1 MKKKLTAVML
11 LVALVLSI
19 GLLTACN
26 KDDNKGNGN
35 DVTLTFAAPEGT
47 PALAIARLITDNK
60 SISGKNVN
68 YKIVNPSN
76 IAKEMQAGLSD
87 LVIMPVNAGATLI
100 NKGADYKLV
109 SVAVDGSLYLVGKS
123 DTATTVTTTLTIDDI
138 KGKKIAC
145 IGQQGVPGL
154 VFRYILKENN
164 ISIVDDVKNLN
175 DTNVYV
181 QYASD
186 GTQARAA
193 VENKSVDYAVVG
205 EPAATTFK
213 IKFGFNAQMDLQ
225 AEYKKVSGKE
235 TYPQAGIFV
244 KSSLASDAA
253 FMDALF
259 AALKASKEWVKN
271 NPQSVNDFMK
281 ANAYES
287 AAFPAPSIAKCN
299 VNAEKLTAE
308 KKAEVLAFLKNLA
321 PGVNWD
327 TVNLF

>member
-123 DTATTVTTTLTIDDI
+123 ETATTLTIDEI
-138 KGKKIAC
+138 RGKRIAC

-154 VFRYILKENN
+154 VFRYILKANN

-175 DTNVYV
+175 DTSVYV

-186 GTQARAA
+186 GLQAKTA

-244 KSSLASDAA
+244 TSSLSSDTA

-287 AAFPAPSIAKCN
+287 AAFPTPSIAKCN

>member
-123 DTATTVTTTLTIDDI
+123 DTATTATTTLTIDDI

-154 VFRYILKENN
+154 VFRYILKANN

-181 QYASD
+181 QYAGD
-186 GTQARAA
+186 GLQAKTA

-213 IKFGFNAQMDLQ
+213 MKFGFNAQMDLQ
-225 AEYKKVSGKE
+225 TEYKKVSGKE

-244 KSSLASDAA
+244 TSSLASDAA

>member
-26 KDDNKGNGN
+26 KDGNKKGNGN

-47 PALAIARLITDNK
+47 PAIARLITDNK

-123 DTATTVTTTLTIDDI
+123 ETATTLTIDDI
-138 KGKKIAC
+138 IAC

-154 VFRYILKENN
+154 VFRYILKANN

-175 DTNVYV
+175 DTSVYV

-186 GTQARAA
+186 GLQAKTA
-193 VENKSVDYAVVG
+193 VENKSVDFAVVG

-259 AALKASKEWVKN
+259 TALKASKEWVKN

-308 KKAEVLAFLKNLA
+308 KKAEILAFLKNLA

>member
-26 KDDNKGNGN
+26 KGNNKGNGN

-123 DTATTVTTTLTIDDI
+123 ETATTLTIDEI
-138 KGKKIAC
+138 RGKRIAC
-145 IGQQGVPGL
+145 IGQQGVPGI

-164 ISIVDDVKNLN
+164 INIVDSPEKVSENS
-175 DTNVYV
+175 VYV
-181 QYASD
+181 QYAGD
-186 GTQARAA
+186 GLQAKTA

-213 IKFGFNAQMDLQ
+213 TKGFNAQMDLQ

-281 ANAYES
+281 SNAYES

>member
-123 DTATTVTTTLTIDDI
+123 ETATTLTIDDI

-164 ISIVDDVKNLN
+164 INIVDSPENVSENS
-175 DTNVYV
+175 VYV
-181 QYASD
+181 QYAGD
-186 GTQARAA
+186 GLQAKTA

-213 IKFGFNAQMDLQ
+213 MKFGFNAQMDLQ

-244 KSSLASDAA
+244 TSSLSSDTA

-308 KKAEVLAFLKNLA
+308 KKAEILAFLKNLA

-327 TVNLF
+327 TVNMF

>member
-87 LVIMPVNAGATLI
+87 IVIMPVNAGATLI

-123 DTATTVTTTLTIDDI
+123 ETATTLTIDDI

-164 ISIVDDVKNLN
+164 INIVDSPKNVSEN
-175 DTNVYV
+175 SVYV
-181 QYASD
+181 QYAGD
-186 GTQARAA
+186 GLQAKTA

-213 IKFGFNAQMDLQ
+213 TMGFNAQMDLQ
-225 AEYKKVSGKE
+225 AEYKNVSGKE

-244 KSSLASDAA
+244 KSSLASDTA

-259 AALKASKEWVKN
+259 TALKASKEWVKN

-321 PGVNWD
+321 PGVDWD

>member
-26 KDDNKGNGN
+26 KDNKKGNGN

-87 LVIMPVNAGATLI
+87 LVIMPVNAGAMLI

-123 DTATTVTTTLTIDDI
+123 ETATTLTIDDI
-138 KGKKIAC
+138 RGKKIAC

-154 VFRYILKENN
+154 VFRYILKANN

-181 QYASD
+181 QYAGD
-186 GTQARAA
+186 GLQAKTA
-193 VENKSVDYAVVG
+193 VENGSVDYAVVG

-244 KSSLASDAA
+244 KSSLTSDAA

-259 AALKASKEWVKN
+259 AALKASKDWVKN

-308 KKAEVLAFLKNLA
+308 KKAEILAFLKNLA

>member
-26 KDDNKGNGN
+26 KGNKKGNGN

-87 LVIMPVNAGATLI
+87 LVIMPVNAGAMLI

-123 DTATTVTTTLTIDDI
+123 ETAKTLTIDDI
-138 KGKKIAC
+138 KGKRIAC

-154 VFRYILKENN
+154 VFRYILKMNN
-164 ISIVDDVKNLN
+164 IEVVEEKEKLTSE
-175 DTNVYV
+175 NVFV
-181 QYASD
+181 QYVAD
-186 GTQARAA
+186 GNLAKTA
-193 VENKSVDYAVVG
+193 VEKEDGVDFAVVG

-308 KKAEVLAFLKNLA
+308 KKAEILAFLKNLA

>member
-87 LVIMPVNAGATLI
+87 IVIMPVNAGATLI

-123 DTATTVTTTLTIDDI
+123 ETATTLTIDDI
-138 KGKKIAC
+138 KGKRIAC

-154 VFRYILKENN
+154 VFRYILKANN

-175 DTNVYV
+175 DTSVYV
-181 QYASD
+181 QYAGD
-186 GTQARAA
+186 GLQAKTA

-213 IKFGFNAQMDLQ
+213 MKFGFNAQMDLQ

-244 KSSLASDAA
+244 TSSLSSDTA

-287 AAFPAPSIAKCN
+287 AAFPTPSIAKCN

>member
-123 DTATTVTTTLTIDDI
+123 ETATTLTIDDI

-164 ISIVDDVKNLN
+164 INIVDSPENVSENS
-175 DTNVYV
+175 VYV
-181 QYASD
+181 QYAGD
-186 GTQARAA
+186 GLQAKTA

-213 IKFGFNAQMDLQ
+213 TKGFNAQMDLQ

-308 KKAEVLAFLKNLA
+308 KKAEVLVFLKNLA

>member
-109 SVAVDGSLYLVGKS
+109 SVAVDGSLYLVGKIGKS
-123 DTATTVTTTLTIDDI
+123 ETATTLTIDDI
-138 KGKKIAC
+138 KGKRIAC

-154 VFRYILKENN
+154 VFRYILKANN

-175 DTNVYV
+175 DTSVYV
-181 QYASD
+181 QYAGD
-186 GTQARAA
+186 GPQAKTA
-193 VENKSVDYAVVG
+193 VDNNSVDYAVVG

-213 IKFGFNAQMDLQ
+213 NKFGFNAQMDLQ

-244 KSSLASDAA
+244 KSSLASDTA

-259 AALKASKEWVKN
+259 TALKASKEWVKN

-281 ANAYES
+281 ANAYGS

-308 KKAEVLAFLKNLA
+308 KKAEILAFLKNLA

>member
-109 SVAVDGSLYLVGKS
+109 SVAVDGSLYLVGKIGKS
-123 DTATTVTTTLTIDDI
+123 ETVTTLTIDEI
-138 KGKKIAC
+138 RGKRIAC

-154 VFRYILKENN
+154 VFRYILKANN
-164 ISIVDDVKNLN
+164 ISIVDSPE
-175 DTNVYV
+175 NVTENSVYIK
-181 QYASD
+181 YASD

-193 VENKSVDYAVVG
+193 VENGSVNYAVVG

-244 KSSLASDAA
+244 KSSLASDTA

-259 AALKASKEWVKN
+259 TALKASKEWVKN

-281 ANAYES
+281 VNAYES

-308 KKAEVLAFLKNLA
+308 KKVEILAFLKNLA

-327 TVNLF
+327 TVNMF

>member
-11 LVALVLSI
+11 LVAFVLSI

-109 SVAVDGSLYLVGKS
+109 SVAVDGSLYLVGKNI
-123 DTATTVTTTLTIDDI
+123 DEAAKTLTIDDI
-138 KGKKIAC
+138 KGKRIAC

-164 ISIVDDVKNLN
+164 ISIVADVKNLN
-175 DTNVYV
+175 DTSVYV
-181 QYASD
+181 QYAGD
-186 GTQARAA
+186 GLQAKTA

-287 AAFPAPSIAKCN
+287 AAFPTPSIAKCN

-308 KKAEVLAFLKNLA
+308 KKAEILAFLKNLA

-327 TVNLF
+327 IVNMF

>member
-26 KDDNKGNGN
+26 KDNKKGNGN

-123 DTATTVTTTLTIDDI
+123 KTATTLTIDDI

-154 VFRYILKENN
+154 VFRYILKANN

-175 DTNVYV
+175 NTNVYV
-181 QYASD
+181 QYAGD
-186 GTQARAA
+186 GLQAKKA
-193 VENKSVDYAVVG
+193 VENDSVDYAVVG

-213 IKFGFNAQMDLQ
+213 TKGFNAQMDLQ

-244 KSSLASDAA
+244 KSRLASDTA

-259 AALKASKEWVKN
+259 TALKASKEWVKN

-308 KKAEVLAFLKNLA
+308 KKAEILAFLKNLA

>member
-26 KDDNKGNGN
+26 KDNKKDNGN

-123 DTATTVTTTLTIDDI
+123 ETATTLTIDDI

-154 VFRYILKENN
+154 VFRYILKANN
-164 ISIVDDVKNLN
+164 ISIVDSPEKVSENS
-175 DTNVYV
+175 VYV
-181 QYASD
+181 QYAGD
-186 GTQARAA
+186 GLQAKTA
-193 VENKSVDYAVVG
+193 VENGSVNYAVVG

-213 IKFGFNAQMDLQ
+213 TKGFNAQMDLQ

-259 AALKASKEWVKN
+259 TALKASKEWVKN

-308 KKAEVLAFLKNLA
+308 KKAEILAFLKNLA

>member
-26 KDDNKGNGN
+26 KDGNKKGNGN

-123 DTATTVTTTLTIDDI
+123 ETAITLTIDDI
-138 KGKKIAC
+138 KGKRIAC

-154 VFRYILKENN
+154 VFRYILKANN

-175 DTNVYV
+175 DTSVYV

-186 GTQARAA
+186 GLQAKTA
-193 VENKSVDYAVVG
+193 VENKSVDFAVVG

-244 KSSLASDAA
+244 KSSLASDTA
-253 FMDALF
+253 FTDALF

-308 KKAEVLAFLKNLA
+308 KKAEILAFLKNLA

>member
-123 DTATTVTTTLTIDDI
+123 ETATTLTIDDI

-164 ISIVDDVKNLN
+164 INIVDSPKNVPEN
-175 DTNVYV
+175 SVYV

-205 EPAATTFK
+205 EPAATAFK
-213 IKFGFNAQMDLQ
+213 LNFGFKAQMDLQ
-225 AEYKKVSGKE
+225 TEYKAVSGKE

-244 KSSLASDAA
+244 KSKLASDEA
-253 FMDALF
+253 FMTELF
-259 AALKASKEWVKN
+259 NALKASKDWVTKN
-271 NPQSVNDFMK
+271 PADVAAFMK
-281 ANAYES
+281 KNAYES
-287 AAFPAPSIAKCN
+287 AMFPAMSITRCKIDAT
-299 VNAEKLTAE
+299 KLSD
-308 KKAEVLAFLKNLA
+308 KKKDEVLAFLKNLV
-321 PGVNWD
+321 PGTNWD
-327 TVNLF
+327 EAKTKLF

>member
-26 KDDNKGNGN
+26 KDNKKGNGN

-123 DTATTVTTTLTIDDI
+123 ETATELTINEI
-138 KGKKIAC
+138 RGKKIAC

-154 VFRYILKENN
+154 VFRYILKANN
-164 ISIVDDVKNLN
+164 ISIVDSPEKVSENS
-175 DTNVYV
+175 VYV
-181 QYASD
+181 QYAGD
-186 GTQARAA
+186 GLQAKTA
-193 VENKSVDYAVVG
+193 VENGSVDYAVVG

-244 KSSLASDAA
+244 KSSLTSDAA

-259 AALKASKEWVKN
+259 AALKASKDWVKN

-308 KKAEVLAFLKNLA
+308 KKAEILAFLKNLA

>member
-123 DTATTVTTTLTIDDI
+123 DTATTATTTLTIDEI
-138 KGKKIAC
+138 RGKRIAC

-164 ISIVDDVKNLN
+164 INIVDDVKNLN
-175 DTNVYV
+175 DTSVYV
-181 QYASD
+181 QYAGD
-186 GTQARAA
+186 GLQAKTA

-213 IKFGFNAQMDLQ
+213 MKFGFNAQMDLQ

-244 KSSLASDAA
+244 KSSLASDTA

-321 PGVNWD
+321 PGVDWD

>member
-123 DTATTVTTTLTIDDI
+123 DTATTATTTLTIDDI

-225 AEYKKVSGKE
+225 TEYKKVSGKE

-244 KSSLASDAA
+244 TSSLASDAA

-259 AALKASKEWVKN
+259 TALKASKEWVKN

-287 AAFPAPSIAKCN
+287 AAFPTPSIAKCN

>member
-123 DTATTVTTTLTIDDI
+123 ETATTLTIDDI

-164 ISIVDDVKNLN
+164 INIVDSPENVSENS
-175 DTNVYV
+175 VYV
-181 QYASD
+181 QYAGD
-186 GTQARAA
+186 GLQAKTA

-213 IKFGFNAQMDLQ
+213 TKGFNAQMDLQ

-244 KSSLASDAA
+244 TSSLASDTT

-259 AALKASKEWVKN
+259 TALKASKEWVKN

-287 AAFPAPSIAKCN
+287 AAFPKPSIAKCN

-308 KKAEVLAFLKNLA
+308 KKAEILAFLKNLA

>member
-11 LVALVLSI
+11 LVALILSI

-26 KDDNKGNGN
+26 KGNNKGNGN

-109 SVAVDGSLYLVGKS
+109 SVAVDGSLYLVGES
-123 DTATTVTTTLTIDDI
+123 DTATTATTTLTIDDI

-164 ISIVDDVKNLN
+164 INIVDSPENVSENS
-175 DTNVYV
+175 VYV
-181 QYASD
+181 QYAGD
-186 GTQARAA
+186 GLQAKTA

-213 IKFGFNAQMDLQ
+213 MKFGFNAQMDLQ
-225 AEYKKVSGKE
+225 TEYKKVSGKE

-244 KSSLASDAA
+244 KSSLAYDAA

-259 AALKASKEWVKN
+259 TALKASKEWVKN

>member
-26 KDDNKGNGN
+26 KDNKKGNGN

-109 SVAVDGSLYLVGKS
+109 SVAVDGSLYLVGKIGKS
-123 DTATTVTTTLTIDDI
+123 ETATTLTIDDI
-138 KGKKIAC
+138 KGKRIAC

-164 ISIVDDVKNLN
+164 ISIVDSPKNVPEN
-175 DTNVYV
+175 SVYV
-181 QYASD
+181 KYASD
-186 GTQARAA
+186 GTQAKTA
-193 VENKSVDYAVVG
+193 VDNNEVDFAVVG

-213 IKFGFNAQMDLQ
+213 IRFGFNAQMDLQ
-225 AEYKKVSGKE
+225 AEYKNVSGKE

>member
-26 KDDNKGNGN
+26 KGNNKGNGN

-123 DTATTVTTTLTIDDI
+123 DTATTATTTLTIDDI

-164 ISIVDDVKNLN
+164 INIVDDVKNLN

-181 QYASD
+181 QYAGD
-186 GTQARAA
+186 GLQAKTA

-308 KKAEVLAFLKNLA
+308 KKAEILAFLKNLA
-321 PGVNWD
+321 PGVHWD
-327 TVNLF
+327 TVNMF

>member
-76 IAKEMQAGLSD
+76 IANEMRTENSD
-87 LVIMPVNAGATLI
+87 LVIMPVNAGAKLI
-100 NKGADYKLV
+100 SNGAKYKLV
-109 SVAVDGSLYLVGKS
+109 SVAVDGSLYLVGKIGKS
-123 DTATTVTTTLTIDDI
+123 ETATTLTIDDI

-164 ISIVDDVKNLN
+164 INIVDSPEKVPENS
-175 DTNVYV
+175 VYIK
-181 QYASD
+181 YASD
-186 GTQARAA
+186 GLQAKTA

-213 IKFGFNAQMDLQ
+213 TKGFNAQMDLQ

-244 KSSLASDAA
+244 KSSLASDTA

-259 AALKASKEWVKN
+259 AALKASKEWVKD

-308 KKAEVLAFLKNLA
+308 KKAEILVFLKNLA
-321 PGVNWD
+321 PGVDWD

>member
-123 DTATTVTTTLTIDDI
+123 ETATTLTIDDI
-138 KGKKIAC
+138 KGKRIAC

-154 VFRYILKENN
+154 GFQIYSEN
-164 ISIVDDVKNLN
+164 
-175 DTNVYV
+175 
-181 QYASD
+181 
-186 GTQARAA
+186 
-193 VENKSVDYAVVG
+193 E
-205 EPAATTFK
+205 
-213 IKFGFNAQMDLQ
+213 
-225 AEYKKVSGKE
+225 
-235 TYPQAGIFV
+235 
-244 KSSLASDAA
+244 
-253 FMDALF
+253 
-259 AALKASKEWVKN
+259 
-271 NPQSVNDFMK
+271 
-281 ANAYES
+281 
-287 AAFPAPSIAKCN
+287 
-299 VNAEKLTAE
+299 
-308 KKAEVLAFLKNLA
+308 
-321 PGVNWD
+321 
-327 TVNLF
+327 

>member
-26 KDDNKGNGN
+26 KGNNKGNGN

-109 SVAVDGSLYLVGKS
+109 SVAVDGSLYLVGKIGKS
-123 DTATTVTTTLTIDDI
+123 ETATTLTIDDI
-138 KGKKIAC
+138 KGKRIAC

-154 VFRYILKENN
+154 VFRYILKANN

-175 DTNVYV
+175 DTSVYV
-181 QYASD
+181 QYAGD
-186 GTQARAA
+186 GPQAKTA
-193 VENKSVDYAVVG
+193 VDNNSVDYAVVG

-213 IKFGFNAQMDLQ
+213 NKFGFNAQMDLQ

-244 KSSLASDAA
+244 KSSLASDTA

-287 AAFPAPSIAKCN
+287 AAFPTPSIAKCN

-308 KKAEVLAFLKNLA
+308 KKVEILAFLKNLA

>member
-26 KDDNKGNGN
+26 KDNKKGNGN

-123 DTATTVTTTLTIDDI
+123 ETTTTLTIDDI

-164 ISIVDDVKNLN
+164 MSIVDSPENVPENS
-175 DTNVYV
+175 VYV

-186 GTQARAA
+186 GLQAKTA
-193 VENKSVDYAVVG
+193 VENGSVDFAVVG

-213 IKFGFNAQMDLQ
+213 KFGFNAQMDLQ

-259 AALKASKEWVKN
+259 TALKASKEWVKN

-308 KKAEVLAFLKNLA
+308 KKAEILAFLKNLA

>member
-26 KDDNKGNGN
+26 KGNNKGNGN

-123 DTATTVTTTLTIDDI
+123 DTATTATTTLTIDDI

-154 VFRYILKENN
+154 VFRYFLKENN
-164 ISIVDDVKNLN
+164 LTIVDDVKNLN
-175 DTNVYV
+175 DTSVYV
-181 QYASD
+181 QYAGD
-186 GTQARAA
+186 GLQAKTA

-213 IKFGFNAQMDLQ
+213 MKFGFNAQMDLQ
-225 AEYKKVSGKE
+225 TEYKKVSGKE

>member
-123 DTATTVTTTLTIDDI
+123 ETATTLTIDDI

-164 ISIVDDVKNLN
+164 INIVDSPENVSENS
-175 DTNVYV
+175 VYV
-181 QYASD
+181 QYAGD
-186 GTQARAA
+186 GLQAKTA
-193 VENKSVDYAVVG
+193 VENGSVDYAVVG

-213 IKFGFNAQMDLQ
+213 TKGFNAQMDLQ

-287 AAFPAPSIAKCN
+287 AAFPTPSIAKCN

-308 KKAEVLAFLKNLA
+308 KKAEILAFLKNLA

>member
-26 KDDNKGNGN
+26 KGNNKGNGN

-123 DTATTVTTTLTIDDI
+123 ETATTLTIDDI
-138 KGKKIAC
+138 KGKRIAC

-154 VFRYILKENN
+154 VFRYLLKENN
-164 ISIVDDVKNLN
+164 INIVDSPENVPENS
-175 DTNVYV
+175 VYV
-181 QYASD
+181 QYAGD
-186 GTQARAA
+186 GLQAKTA

-213 IKFGFNAQMDLQ
+213 TKGFKAQMDLQ

-244 KSSLASDAA
+244 KSSLASDTA

-271 NPQSVNDFMK
+271 NPQSVNNFMK

-308 KKAEVLAFLKNLA
+308 KKAEILAFLKNLA

>member
-26 KDDNKGNGN
+26 KGNKKGNGN

-87 LVIMPVNAGATLI
+87 IVIMPVNAGATLI

-123 DTATTVTTTLTIDDI
+123 ETATTLTIDDI
-138 KGKKIAC
+138 KGKRIAC

-164 ISIVDDVKNLN
+164 INIVDSPENVSENS
-175 DTNVYV
+175 VYV
-181 QYASD
+181 QYAGD
-186 GTQARAA
+186 GLQAKTA

-213 IKFGFNAQMDLQ
+213 TKGFKAQMDLQ

-259 AALKASKEWVKN
+259 TALKASKEWVKN

-287 AAFPAPSIAKCN
+287 AAFPAPSIAECN

>member
-11 LVALVLSI
+11 LVVLVLSI

-26 KDDNKGNGN
+26 NSNKKGNGN

-123 DTATTVTTTLTIDDI
+123 ETVTTLTIDDI
-138 KGKKIAC
+138 KGKRIAC

-164 ISIVDDVKNLN
+164 INIVDSPEKVPENS
-175 DTNVYV
+175 VYV
-181 QYASD
+181 QYAGD
-186 GTQARAA
+186 GLQAKTA

-213 IKFGFNAQMDLQ
+213 MKFGFNAQMDLQ
-225 AEYKKVSGKE
+225 TEYKKVSGKE

-244 KSSLASDAA
+244 TSSLSSDTA

>member
-26 KDDNKGNGN
+26 KDNKKGNGN

-123 DTATTVTTTLTIDDI
+123 ETATTLTIDDI

-154 VFRYILKENN
+154 VFRYILKANN
-164 ISIVDDVKNLN
+164 INIVDSPEKVSENS
-175 DTNVYV
+175 VYIK
-181 QYASD
+181 YASD

-213 IKFGFNAQMDLQ
+213 TKGFNAQMDLQ

-244 KSSLASDAA
+244 KSSLASDTA
-253 FMDALF
+253 FTDALF

-299 VNAEKLTAE
+299 VNAEKLSAE
-308 KKAEVLAFLKNLA
+308 KKAEILAFLKNLA

>member
-1 MKKKLTAVML
+1 
-11 LVALVLSI
+11 
-19 GLLTACN
+19 
-26 KDDNKGNGN
+26 
-35 DVTLTFAAPEGT
+35 
-47 PALAIARLITDNK
+47 
-60 SISGKNVN
+60 
-68 YKIVNPSN
+68 
-76 IAKEMQAGLSD
+76 
-87 LVIMPVNAGATLI
+87 
-100 NKGADYKLV
+100 
-109 SVAVDGSLYLVGKS
+109 
-123 DTATTVTTTLTIDDI
+123 
-138 KGKKIAC
+138 
-145 IGQQGVPGL
+145 
-154 VFRYILKENN
+154 
-164 ISIVDDVKNLN
+164 
-175 DTNVYV
+175 
-181 QYASD
+181 
-186 GTQARAA
+186 
-193 VENKSVDYAVVG
+193 
-205 EPAATTFK
+205 
-213 IKFGFNAQMDLQ
+213 MDLQ

-287 AAFPAPSIAKCN
+287 AAFPTPSIAKCN

>member
-11 LVALVLSI
+11 LIALVLSI

-26 KDDNKGNGN
+26 KDNKKGNGN

-47 PALAIARLITDNK
+47 PALAIARLITDNR

-109 SVAVDGSLYLVGKS
+109 SVAVDGSLYLVGKIGKS
-123 DTATTVTTTLTIDDI
+123 ETATTLTIDDI
-138 KGKKIAC
+138 KGKRIDC

-154 VFRYILKENN
+154 VFRYILKANN
-164 ISIVDDVKNLN
+164 ISIVDSPEKVPENS
-175 DTNVYV
+175 VYIK
-181 QYASD
+181 YASD
-186 GTQARAA
+186 GTQAKTA
-193 VENKSVDYAVVG
+193 VENDSVDYAVVG

-213 IKFGFNAQMDLQ
+213 IEFGFNAQMDLQ
-225 AEYKKVSGKE
+225 AEYKNVSGKE

-259 AALKASKEWVKN
+259 TALKASKEWVKN

-308 KKAEVLAFLKNLA
+308 KKAEILAFLKNLA

>member
-26 KDDNKGNGN
+26 KGNKKGNGN

-109 SVAVDGSLYLVGKS
+109 SVAVDGSLYLVGKIGKS
-123 DTATTVTTTLTIDDI
+123 ETATTLTIDDI
-138 KGKKIAC
+138 KGKRIAC

-154 VFRYILKENN
+154 VFRYILKANN
-164 ISIVDDVKNLN
+164 ISIVDSPEKVSENS
-175 DTNVYV
+175 VYIK
-181 QYASD
+181 YASD
-186 GTQARAA
+186 GMQARAA
-193 VENKSVDYAVVG
+193 VENGSVNYAVVG

-213 IKFGFNAQMDLQ
+213 TKGFNAQMDLQ

-244 KSSLASDAA
+244 KSSLASDTA

-259 AALKASKEWVKN
+259 AALKVSKEWVKN

-308 KKAEVLAFLKNLA
+308 KKAEILAFLKNLA

>member
-123 DTATTVTTTLTIDDI
+123 ETATTLTIDEI
-138 KGKKIAC
+138 RGKRIAC

-164 ISIVDDVKNLN
+164 INIVDSPEKVPENS
-175 DTNVYV
+175 VYV
-181 QYASD
+181 QYAGD
-186 GTQARAA
+186 GLQAKTA

-213 IKFGFNAQMDLQ
+213 MKFGFNAQMDLQ
-225 AEYKKVSGKE
+225 TEYKKVSGKE

-244 KSSLASDAA
+244 TSSLSSDTA

>member
-123 DTATTVTTTLTIDDI
+123 ETATTLTIDDI

-154 VFRYILKENN
+154 VFRYILKANN
-164 ISIVDDVKNLN
+164 ISIVDNPE
-175 DTNVYV
+175 NVTENSVYIK
-181 QYASD
+181 YASD

-193 VENKSVDYAVVG
+193 VENGSVNYAVVG

-213 IKFGFNAQMDLQ
+213 TKGFKAQMDLQ

-244 KSSLASDAA
+244 KSSLVSDAA

-259 AALKASKEWVKN
+259 TALKASKEWVKD

-308 KKAEVLAFLKNLA
+308 KKAEILAFLKNLA

-327 TVNLF
+327 IVNLF

>member
-26 KDDNKGNGN
+26 KGNNKGNGN

-123 DTATTVTTTLTIDDI
+123 ETATTLTIDDI

-164 ISIVDDVKNLN
+164 INIVDSPKNVPEN
-175 DTNVYV
+175 SVYV
-181 QYASD
+181 QYAGD
-186 GTQARAA
+186 GPQAKTA
-193 VENKSVDYAVVG
+193 VDNNSVDYAVVG

-213 IKFGFNAQMDLQ
+213 TKGFNAQMDLQ

-244 KSSLASDAA
+244 KSSLASDTA

-287 AAFPAPSIAKCN
+287 AAFLAPSIAKCN